1 MHMSNK
7 LLKTKLFIMGFI
19 IIGSTIALDVK
30 PVTAAPAITSI
41 SGTVSHGSTVT
52 VTGSGFGTKS
62 PVKPLIWANFEA
74 GLIDPTNL
82 GVMTTWTNNSYFSLT
97 TSNQSLNSTYAVF
110 GEYNTGLSKT
120 GPTFRV
126 DYDYYQ
132 KIYVFF
138 KRYRDFAPPSP
149 INMKFFR
156 IWPVSDGT
164 KNDFLAEY
172 LTNSNPNKV
181 GRCYT
186 ESTGESM
193 ETPGNSSYQGT
204 VYTEDTW
211 GTEEFQWSQNSALG
225 VADGTWRFWR
235 NGMLMQTRDNLIGR
249 STTQSGN
256 IIRLYIDNYSGGSGN
271 IYMPPD
277 GSMVYVD
284 DVYID
289 NTWARVIIGDQNTF
303 DDSTHREIQI
313 PSAWSDTS
321 IAISINKGSFN
332 TLNSAYLYVFDANGN
347 VNASGYPLCPNCPK
361 PPTSLQVQ

>member
-1 MHMSNK
+1 MHTSNK
-7 LLKTKLFIMGFI
+7 LLKIKLFIMGFI
-19 IIGSTIALDVK
+19 IVGSTIALSVK
-30 PVTAAPAITSI
+30 PLAAAPAITSI
-41 SGTVSHGSTVT
+41 SGTISNGSTVT
-52 VTGSGFGTKS
+52 ITGSGFGTKS

-82 GVMTTWTNNSYFSLT
+82 GVMTTWTNNNYFSLT
-97 TSNQSLNSTYAVF
+97 TSNQLLNSTYAVF

-120 GPTFRV
+120 GPIFRV

-132 KIYVFF
+132 KIYVFL
-138 KRYRDFAPPSP
+138 KRYRDFTPPTSL
-149 INMKFFR
+149 NMKFFR
-156 IWPVSDGT
+156 IWPVSGGT
-164 KNDFLAEY
+164 SNDFLAEY
-172 LTNSNPNKV
+172 LTNSNPDKV

-186 ESTGESM
+186 ENTGDA
-193 ETPGNSSYQGT
+193 TANSYQGA
-204 VYTEDTW
+204 VYTANTW
-211 GTEEFQWSQNSALG
+211 ETEEFQWSQNSSFDT
-225 VADGTWRFWR
+225 ADGTWRFWR
-235 NGMLMQTRDNLIGR
+235 NGVLKQTRDDLIGR

-256 IIRLYIDNYSGGSGN
+256 ITRLYIDNYSGGSGD

-277 GSMVYVD
+277 GSRVYVD

-303 DDSTHREIQI
+303 DGSTHREIQI

-321 IAISINKGSFN
+321 IAISINIGSFN